1 MGSVAMVAFPSIA
14 LSSAQNGVTLWA
26 SSVLPAQLPFFICAN
41 FMIAL
46 SVPQLVGK
54 LFERPFQALFG
65 TPGCSAFV
73 FLISIT
79 SGYPMG
85 AKLIG
90 DLRRRGE
97 ITQTEAK
104 RMLAF
109 CSTSGP
115 LFMLGTVGVSML
127 ASPAAGMVVALSHYL
142 GAVANGILLR
152 MFTREKER
160 RGVRNSSVSAARR
173 NPGDDSVFH
182 SELLDLFTESI
193 LSSFRTL
200 GIICGY
206 IVLFTLITDFIQFSG
221 VLSLFDQ
228 DWQKGILKGILEMTV
243 GCSGVAQSGAL
254 PLSMKCV
261 FCTFLVSFGGFSIAA
276 QSVSMLAG
284 ADVGF
289 WYYLKIKLSH
299 GLLAAGIAALLAPR
313 LLGAPAMDTWAA
325 GTASAIAAVTP
336 GTASAGLG
344 AAYGL
349 LFSTKM
355 VIMIAILLGTIC
367 GIQGIYQRGE
377 GRRREKRERKKRR
390 EEELERSRDHSG
402 I

>member
-1 MGSVAMVAFPSIA
+1 MVAFPSIA

-26 SSVLPAQLPFFICAN
+26 SSVLPAQLPFFICVN
-41 FMIAL
+41 FMISL

-90 DLRRRGE
+90 DLRRQGE

-152 MFTREKER
+152 MVTRERE
-160 RGVRNSSVSAARR
+160 GVRAKVSKASMSHR
-173 NPGDDSVFH
+173 NPGEGSVFH
-182 SELLDLFTESI
+182 SELLDLFTDSI

-221 VLSLFDQ
+221 ILNLFTQ
-228 DWQKGILKGILEMTV
+228 DWQKGIFKGILEMTV

-254 PLSMKCV
+254 SLSMKCV

-284 ADVGF
+284 ADVSF
-289 WYYLKIKLSH
+289 WYYLRMKLTH
-299 GLLAAGIAALLAPR
+299 GLLAAVIAALLGPR
-313 LLGAPAMDTWAA
+313 LLGAPTMDTWAGGA
-325 GTASAIAAVTP
+325 AAWTAVTP
-336 GTASAGLG
+336 QSASAGLG

-377 GRRREKRERKKRR
+377 ARRREKRERKKRR
-390 EEELERSRDHSG
+390 EEQLERGRDHSG